1 MKSPKIKAGTVVL
14 RWDNMSYEKGVV
26 FKILI
31 IKKKKYVEIK
41 FSDGLIRIRKEAI
54 KWQKRYLYDKKQWTA
69 FRWITSAKNIIQVPV
84 EKIEGEWIKTYNQ
97 AGELVSMKLTEEA
110 YKQMGQKEHNL

>member
-14 RWDNMSYEKGVV
+14 RWNDMSYEKGVV
-26 FKILI
+26 FKILT

-54 KWQKRYLYDKKQWTA
+54 KWQKRYLYDKKKWTILSWVA
-69 FRWITSAKNIIQVPV
+69 PAKITMEVPV
-84 EKIEGEWIKTYNQ
+84 EKTEADWIKTYR

-110 YKQMGQKEHNL
+110 YKKMGQKI